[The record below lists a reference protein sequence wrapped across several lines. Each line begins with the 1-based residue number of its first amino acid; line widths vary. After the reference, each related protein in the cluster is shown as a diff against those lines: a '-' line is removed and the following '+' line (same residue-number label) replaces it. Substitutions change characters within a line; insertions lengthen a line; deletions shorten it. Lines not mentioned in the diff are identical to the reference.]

1 MALVIPANSYHPVT
15 ITAQVLEAGILM
27 VRGCIVQAPGGA
39 PREFVLPVSSEDEES
54 KRSRRRSAIENE
66 AGRSKHAGLDS
77 RLWKKQ
83 EKRYSKANTPAQPT
97 PIRFLECKVVSE
109 QPFLRIRRTS
119 LTHGALMLYNGEK
132 SSIRITLENTS
143 SLPIDFMRLTF
154 DDSTVAPAQ
163 QALAD
168 GGLSV
173 FDTYETEYDLI
184 HKPVFTW
191 DSKAS
196 KQEIGPGEKTV
207 VTVNCFGKVGCAS
220 GVVHVSYSYF
230 HRPRTTLDQPS
241 DIFHTRQLSYPVLV
255 TVYHMLECHAMDIL
269 PYSPDSTFAT
279 IRDSQGFDS
288 DTTTTKIGLI
298 VDDIT
303 DWCIFSI
310 EVRNTYGLPFEVT
323 FERQQAG
330 AQIRMIAVNWLTT
343 CADTEP
349 CLMTSV
355 VPPGS
360 MSRVL
365 IPVQKFHLAEE
376 HISRPIPTLSD
387 RQFIL
392 TKSNLTSAEERTQ
405 QELFWYREE
414 LLKLVRGRWKE
425 SGGTRTGDLSLRNQ
439 RMTQRMVEVLRT
451 EIARIQLSL
460 WHYKDDGS
468 EPSLVPCSG
477 DIYTPPLNDFVYLRA
492 KVMNLSRK

>member
-1 MALVIPANSYHPVT
+1 
-15 ITAQVLEAGILM
+15 
-27 VRGCIVQAPGGA
+27 
-39 PREFVLPVSSEDEES
+39 
-54 KRSRRRSAIENE
+54 
-66 AGRSKHAGLDS
+66 
-77 RLWKKQ
+77 
-83 EKRYSKANTPAQPT
+83 
-97 PIRFLECKVVSE
+97 
-109 QPFLRIRRTS
+109 
-119 LTHGALMLYNGEK
+119 
-132 SSIRITLENTS
+132 
-143 SLPIDFMRLTF
+143 MRLTF
-154 DDSTVAPAQ
+154 DDSTIAPAQ

-191 DSKAS
+191 DSKGS

-207 VTVNCFGKVGCAS
+207 VTVNCVGKVGWLVSLVHSHGYLLINTAMSRSAS

-279 IRDSQGFDS
+279 TRDSQGDGS

-330 AQIRMIAVNWLTT
+330 AQIRMIAVNWLTS

-360 MSRVL
+360 MSRYAAH
-365 IPVQKFHLAEE
+365 PVCK
-376 HISRPIPTLSD
+376 
-387 RQFIL
+387 
-392 TKSNLTSAEERTQ
+392 K
-405 QELFWYREE
+405 
-414 LLKLVRGRWKE
+414 GR
-425 SGGTRTGDLSLRNQ
+425 
-439 RMTQRMVEVLRT
+439 
-451 EIARIQLSL
+451 
-460 WHYKDDGS
+460 
-468 EPSLVPCSG
+468 
-477 DIYTPPLNDFVYLRA
+477 
-492 KVMNLSRK
+492 